1 MTSRKRRILSPAQ
14 REEALEETTEAAVRH
29 WEGLDRTDREN
40 AVNWALT
47 RLNSQGTTRA
57 EALSTAIRLEWEEGT
72 EEGKAFRK
80 EQIARRAREQQEW
93 RDRPLS
99 CSRCREA
106 TDPRGRLVFSGESG
120 EDQAFCYR
128 CTIRGQEPP
137 FSGIV
142 ELVHREAVRRGLP
155 EAR

>member
-1 MTSRKRRILSPAQ
+1 M
-14 REEALEETTEAAVRH
+14 
-29 WEGLDRTDREN
+29 D
-40 AVNWALT
+40 WALT

-57 EALSTAIRLEWEEGT
+57 EALPTAIRLEWEENT
-72 EEGKAFRK
+72 EEGKAFRR
-80 EQIARRAREQQEW
+80 EEIARRERERQEW

-99 CSRCREA
+99 CNRCGGE

-128 CTIRGQEPP
+128 CTVGGREPP

-142 ELVHREAVRRGLP
+142 EFLHREAVRRGLP
-155 EAR
+155 QALSQALSLT